1 MVQELNH
8 DLAFLSQKAERATEN
23 DKQVIDDLLDTL
35 RTHLDS
41 CVGMA
46 ANMIGVNKSIVV
58 FCKGKKQLAMVNPV
72 IVKKVGP
79 YFAEETCLSVPGS
92 KKTVRYNEI
101 EVVYL
106 DRDFVRKREKF
117 SGFTAQI
124 IQHEIDHT
132 NGILI

>member
-58 FCKGKKQLAMVNPV
+58 FCKGKKQYIHPEHLPQVPV
-72 IVKKVGP
+72 KSCRNLT
-79 YFAEETCLSVPGS
+79 FCSV
-92 KKTVRYNEI
+92 
-101 EVVYL
+101 
-106 DRDFVRKREKF
+106 
-117 SGFTAQI
+117 
-124 IQHEIDHT
+124 
-132 NGILI
+132 